1 MSEPVIETTPTTKPV
16 NTWWTY
22 IINLCTVN
30 KTSSQIQVEEPL
42 INESNNP
49 VADVLPEQIFEPV
62 DNSTIDMKSEEKVE
76 QEKVEQEKIDEPVE
90 EEPVEEEPVDNKQED
105 VIAGPKNEDEDVDIS
120 NESIETR
127 ESPDQYEETKE
138 ESI

>member
-1 MSEPVIETTPTTKPV
+1 MSEPVIESTPKNKPV

-22 IINLCTVN
+22 IINLCTAN

-42 INESNNP
+42 INESSNP
-49 VADVLPEQIFEPV
+49 VADILSEQIFEP
-62 DNSTIDMKSEEKVE
+62 DNNSDRKIDTEEKMEE
-76 QEKVEQEKIDEPVE
+76 QEQIEEPAEEQEQLE
-90 EEPVEEEPVDNKQED
+90 NKEDD
-105 VIAGPKNEDEDVDIS
+105 VIAGSKNEDEDEAVDMS
-120 NESIETR
+120 NESIEPR

>member
-42 INESNNP
+42 INEANNP

-62 DNSTIDMKSEEKVE
+62 DNSTMDMKSEEKVE
-76 QEKVEQEKIDEPVE
+76 QEKVEQEKI

>member
-1 MSEPVIETTPTTKPV
+1 MSEPVIETTPTNKPV
-16 NTWWTY
+16 NTWWMY

-42 INESNNP
+42 INESSNP

-62 DNSTIDMKSEEKVE
+62 DNSDTDMGSEEKVE
-76 QEKVEQEKIDEPVE
+76 QEKVYQEKIE
-90 EEPVEEEPVDNKQED
+90 EQEQLEEQELVKDQEED
-105 VIAGPKNEDEDVDIS
+105 VIAGPKNEDEDIDIS